1 MDSVVQKENMYWKI
15 QKLANPHFV
24 SVFHSVNKGMTNS
37 YFKNISYNLCFILN
51 IMHIFISLI

>member
-37 YFKNISYNLCFILN
+37 YFKNIF
-51 IMHIFISLI
+51 LITCVLF